1 MMHQITVQ
9 ILRLYSY
16 LLNELST
23 LCISL
28 RLIQFNICIDTQDIF
43 DIAII
48 NIIALAFGMRRIT
61 RLIKHVDQQ

>member
-48 NIIALAFGMRRIT
+48 NIIALAFGMWRIP